1 MKRHLCLALGLLFL
15 SSPVAALDVGV
26 GAKVGTAGPGI
37 DLSVGLTRTI
47 AVRLSLT
54 DIDIDDED
62 ETLTVGDDGA
72 EGDLEAELGLDFGS
86 SAVLF
91 DWYVFN
97 GGFHLTAGMMRHN
110 GKMDFAGTL
119 VGDIVIDGQSLAA
132 NDIAGEIGGEI
143 SLADSYQ
150 PYLGFGWGRK
160 AGDGAGLSLTVDVGI
175 VLLDPSADFSA
186 TVNTGGDN
194 TLDQAALNQRLR
206 DLESDAESDL
216 DEFEAW
222 PIVSL
227 GVNFRF

>member
-1 MKRHLCLALGLLFL
+1 MKNRLCLALALLIL
-15 SSPVAALDVGV
+15 SAPATALDLGV

-37 DLSVGLTRTI
+37 DLSLGLTRTI

-54 DIDIDDED
+54 DFDIDDES
-62 ETLTVGDDGA
+62 ETVTVGDSGA
-72 EGDLEAELGLDFGS
+72 EGDIDAELGLDFGS

-110 GKMDFAGTL
+110 GGMDFSGRL
-119 VGDIVIDGQSLAA
+119 LSDIVVDGQSLAA
-132 NDIAGEIGGEI
+132 SDIAGEIGGEI
-143 SLADSYQ
+143 KLADSYQ

-160 AGDGAGLSLTVDVGI
+160 AGDGVGLSLTVDVGI

-186 TVNTGGDN
+186 TVDAGGDN
-194 TLDQAALNQRLR
+194 GLNQQQLNDRLR
-206 DLESDAESDL
+206 EIEDDAEADL
-216 DEFEAW
+216 DDFEAY

-227 GVNFRF
+227 GLNFRF